1 MKRLKLKGK
10 VKNSSSKESKNTV
23 STHERILN
31 DPSSIN
37 DLNIIIKEFVEY
49 LQSYDCKKLDVSFK
63 NIGSIFKKYLDKKQN
78 FLVNQD
84 LLNFLFTKIRL
95 LIDLLIESIDLD
107 EEEGSADI
115 LMYIFSLFTYNDEIE
130 YQRQCM
136 IKIIDKLFLT
146 EKLLDNSIIDS
157 INNNIVNSFYVETL
171 FNTLYD
177 RMNECSI
184 SHKNSFYNIYNFLIL
199 LDNNIQVQNV
209 NMPINIKPSIQFLI

>member
-1 MKRLKLKGK
+1 MRRLKLKGK
-10 VKNSSSKESKNTV
+10 VKNSSTKENKDTV
-23 STHERILN
+23 PIHERILN

-37 DLNIIIKEFVEY
+37 DLNILIKEFVEY
-49 LQSYDCKKLDVSFK
+49 LQSYDCKKLNVSFK

-84 LLNFLFTKIRL
+84 LLNFLITKIGL

-115 LMYIFSLFTYNDEIE
+115 LMYIFSLFTYKDENE
-130 YQRQCM
+130 YQRQFM
-136 IKIIDKLFLT
+136 IKIIDKLFFT

-157 INNNIVNSFYVETL
+157 INTNIVNSFYAEMF

-177 RMNECSI
+177 RMNECSLT
-184 SHKNSFYNIYNFLIL
+184 HKNTFYNIYNFLIL
-199 LDNNIQVQNV
+199 LDQNIQVQNV